1 MLSCSKSEHDD
12 MASEHTS
19 LKPAATP
26 RKPLGT
32 RTPSPQLPQIHPPL
46 QNDGQESVRDSH
58 C

>member
-12 MASEHTS
+12 MASELS
-19 LKPAATP
+19 SVKPAATG
-26 RKPLGT
+26 RKSLGT
-32 RTPSPQLPQIHPPL
+32 RVPLPLSQIHPPL

>member
-12 MASEHTS
+12 MASEPS
-19 LKPAATP
+19 SKPAATG

-32 RTPSPQLPQIHPPL
+32 RAPSSLPQIHPPL